1 MLYANNLSWSNL
13 FNNLEKGWLLV
24 SILFLLFFGK
34 FKSENNNNN
43 NKKKQSVHCTGYML
57 VFN

>member
-43 NKKKQSVHCTGYML
+43 NNKKQSVH
-57 VFN
+57 